1 MLGPDP
7 RVNFITTSNFRQ
19 CFSSRAYH
27 GKASG
32 NRNQALHILATYSRC
47 FETSVGIGDSPNT
60 FMVMPLGLPSASVS
74 SIRKSCQQGNNAP
87 DSERRR
93 VLSSVSC
100 LLSPPPLFDS
110 RARRLDDGVV
120 HQDQGRKLLHLLRQ
134 SFRATP
140 RPTPIPLSAMPSA
153 SDRRGSILN
162 RVGSLGTDRS
172 LQGRTE
178 GKGGLVL
185 EYSSHFWSSE

>member
-74 SIRKSCQQGNNAP
+74 SIRKSCQQATTHP
-87 DSERRR
+87 I
-93 VLSSVSC
+93 
-100 LLSPPPLFDS
+100 PK
-110 RARRLDDGVV
+110 GVV
-120 HQDQGRKLLHLLRQ
+120 YSHLFLVSSLLLRCLT
-134 SFRATP
+134 RAH
-140 RPTPIPLSAMPSA
+140 APS
-153 SDRRGSILN
+153 
-162 RVGSLGTDRS
+162 
-172 LQGRTE
+172 
-178 GKGGLVL
+178 
-185 EYSSHFWSSE
+185 

>member
-1 MLGPDP
+1 MLSSSERKQDHFPVLGPDP

-47 FETSVGIGDSPNT
+47 FETSVGIGDNPNT

-74 SIRKSCQQGNNAP
+74 SIRKSCQLGNNAP

-100 LLSPPPLFDS
+100 LLSSLLLRCLT
-110 RARRLDDGVV
+110 RARAVLTTGWFIRIRDASCFISCANPFGPLRARLQF
-120 HQDQGRKLLHLLRQ
+120 HY
-134 SFRATP
+134 
-140 RPTPIPLSAMPSA
+140 RPCQAH
-153 SDRRGSILN
+153 
-162 RVGSLGTDRS
+162 
-172 LQGRTE
+172 RTGE
-178 GKGGLVL
+178 AP
-185 EYSSHFWSSE
+185 F

>member
-27 GKASG
+27 GKASD

-74 SIRKSCQQGNNAP
+74 SIRKSCQQATTHPIPKGVVY
-87 DSERRR
+87 SHLFL
-93 VLSSVSC
+93 VSSLLLRC
-100 LLSPPPLFDS
+100 LT
-110 RARRLDDGVV
+110 RARAVLTTGWFIRIRDASCCISCGNPFGPLRARLQF
-120 HQDQGRKLLHLLRQ
+120 HY
-134 SFRATP
+134 
-140 RPTPIPLSAMPSA
+140 RPCQAH
-153 SDRRGSILN
+153 
-162 RVGSLGTDRS
+162 
-172 LQGRTE
+172 RTGE
-178 GKGGLVL
+178 AP
-185 EYSSHFWSSE
+185 F